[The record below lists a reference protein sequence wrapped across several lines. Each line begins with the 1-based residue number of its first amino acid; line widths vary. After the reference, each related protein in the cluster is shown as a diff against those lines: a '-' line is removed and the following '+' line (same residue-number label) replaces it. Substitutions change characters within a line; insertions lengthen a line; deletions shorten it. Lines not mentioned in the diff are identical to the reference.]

1 VAAETRLNGQRVLII
16 GASAGLGR
24 AVGMGLARQGVRV
37 ALAARRTELVEAA
50 AKEAGANAIG
60 VTCDVCDEASCQAAV
75 KTTVEQFGG
84 LDAVIYTAALDVLA
98 MLEDVTADVW
108 SQAFATNVIGAASVT
123 RAALPHL
130 KESHG
135 KAIYFSSNSGP
146 SGPPWQGLGVYGVTK
161 AGLERL
167 VESLANEHP
176 DVAFTRLVLGVA
188 AGDPSA
194 PSQFGST
201 WDPDLAAA
209 VVPKWST
216 LPSSAE
222 AMITPQDL
230 TSAIATILESKAHIP
245 SLTILS
251 RD

>member
-1 VAAETRLNGQRVLII
+1 
-16 GASAGLGR
+16 
-24 AVGMGLARQGVRV
+24 
-37 ALAARRTELVEAA
+37 
-50 AKEAGANAIG
+50 
-60 VTCDVCDEASCQAAV
+60 
-75 KTTVEQFGG
+75 
-84 LDAVIYTAALDVLA
+84 VLA

-108 SQAFATNVIGAASVT
+108 ARAFATNVVGAASVT

-135 KAIYFSSNSGP
+135 KALYFSSHSGP
-146 SGPPWQGLGVYGVTK
+146 SSPPWVGLGVYGVTK

-167 VESLANEHP
+167 IESLRTEHQ

-209 VVPKWST
+209 LVPKWSG
-216 LPSSAE
+216 LPSSQE
-222 AMITPQDL
+222 AMISPRDL
-230 TSAIATILESKAHIP
+230 TNAIATVLESRAHIP